1 MDRFNPHIPTK
12 SQNSFVSLSLFEGTR
27 MQARKN
33 IDMRSL
39 RFFVDLLATGSL
51 QRTGDNFAMSP
62 ATAQRTLAKLRLCFD
77 DPLFERQ
84 GFAMMP
90 TPKARAV
97 AGEVRSI
104 LAAFDHAGAGEEA
117 FEGREHRL
125 RVTAFDNA
133 AIAVLSRIFG
143 PVRKRAPK
151 LRFQVLQADERMFEQ
166 LRSDDIDFA
175 VYARQGVPADC
186 LSAPLVTTP
195 YVWVVQKGHPLEK
208 EVERKGF
215 VAREVAVRF
224 PQVIANAQPDRRR
237 EPTAPPKDGL
247 RRGPNVRSRR
257 CPSFLR
263 PRTFLTSLPSRSF
276 RRRRPRRC
284 LTSGAFRCS
293 RRSRARRSSPCGLPG
308 PRRGIGILSTNGCG
322 RSLRVRRRN

>member
-1 MDRFNPHIPTK
+1 
-12 SQNSFVSLSLFEGTR
+12 

-51 QRTGDNFAMSP
+51 QKTGDNFAMSP

-84 GFAMMP
+84 GFSMMP

-151 LRFQVLQADERMFEQ
+151 LRFQILQADERMFEQ
-166 LRSDDIDFA
+166 LRADDIDFA

-195 YVWVVQKGHPLEK
+195 YVWVVRKGHPLEK
-208 EVERKGF
+208 EAERKGF

-237 EPTAPPKDGL
+237 EPNGPAEGWFAQGAERPIAAMPFFLAAPYFVDVSSVTLVPKATAETVFDERRFSLLPTEPGAPKLTMRLAWTAARDRDPFHQWMRALITSAAQGL
-247 RRGPNVRSRR
+247 NEGEGE
-257 CPSFLR
+257 
-263 PRTFLTSLPSRSF
+263 
-276 RRRRPRRC
+276 
-284 LTSGAFRCS
+284 SGKE
-293 RRSRARRSSPCGLPG
+293 
-308 PRRGIGILSTNGCG
+308 
-322 RSLRVRRRN
+322 

>member
-1 MDRFNPHIPTK
+1 
-12 SQNSFVSLSLFEGTR
+12 

-51 QRTGDNFAMSP
+51 QKTGDNFAMSP

-84 GFAMMP
+84 GFSMMP

-125 RVTAFDNA
+125 RVTAFDNS

-151 LRFQVLQADERMFEQ
+151 LRFQR
-166 LRSDDIDFA
+166 
-175 VYARQGVPADC
+175 
-186 LSAPLVTTP
+186 
-195 YVWVVQKGHPLEK
+195 
-208 EVERKGF
+208 
-215 VAREVAVRF
+215 
-224 PQVIANAQPDRRR
+224 
-237 EPTAPPKDGL
+237 
-247 RRGPNVRSRR
+247 
-257 CPSFLR
+257 
-263 PRTFLTSLPSRSF
+263 
-276 RRRRPRRC
+276 
-284 LTSGAFRCS
+284 
-293 RRSRARRSSPCGLPG
+293 
-308 PRRGIGILSTNGCG
+308 
-322 RSLRVRRRN
+322 

>member
-1 MDRFNPHIPTK
+1 
-12 SQNSFVSLSLFEGTR
+12 

-51 QRTGDNFAMSP
+51 QKTGDNFAISP

-84 GFAMMP
+84 GFSMMP

-151 LRFQVLQADERMFEQ
+151 LRFQILQADERMFEQ

-195 YVWVVQKGHPLEK
+195 YVWVVRKGHPLEK
-208 EVERKGF
+208 EAERKGF

-237 EPTAPPKDGL
+237 EPNGPAEGWFAQGAERPIAAMPFFLAAPYFLDESSVTLVPKATAETVFDERRFSLLPTEPGAPKLTMRLAWTAARDRDPFHQWMRALITSVAQGL
-247 RRGPNVRSRR
+247 NEGEGE
-257 CPSFLR
+257 
-263 PRTFLTSLPSRSF
+263 
-276 RRRRPRRC
+276 
-284 LTSGAFRCS
+284 SGKE
-293 RRSRARRSSPCGLPG
+293 
-308 PRRGIGILSTNGCG
+308 
-322 RSLRVRRRN
+322 